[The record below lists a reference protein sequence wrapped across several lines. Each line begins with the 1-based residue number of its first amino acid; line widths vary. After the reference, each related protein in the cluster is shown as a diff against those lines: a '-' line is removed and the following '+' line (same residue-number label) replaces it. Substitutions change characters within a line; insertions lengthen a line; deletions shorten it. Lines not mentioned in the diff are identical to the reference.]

1 HSQESTLYPPP
12 RVKQALVTT
21 ISRPTAAEVD
31 GEDELP
37 RMLWVLAGAGG
48 KTVLEL
54 VLLNLVRGGVERI
67 VIVVRKETAH
77 KMKEAVERSG
87 AASKVEFLE
96 DSSERS
102 RQFHAKSILRAR
114 QG

>member
-1 HSQESTLYPPP
+1 MYPPP

-54 VLLNLVRGGVERI
+54 VLLNLVSCLLCWSGVQWSCK
-67 VIVVRKETAH
+67 V
-77 KMKEAVERSG
+77 
-87 AASKVEFLE
+87 AAREE
-96 DSSERS
+96 
-102 RQFHAKSILRAR
+102 KSMA
-114 QG
+114 